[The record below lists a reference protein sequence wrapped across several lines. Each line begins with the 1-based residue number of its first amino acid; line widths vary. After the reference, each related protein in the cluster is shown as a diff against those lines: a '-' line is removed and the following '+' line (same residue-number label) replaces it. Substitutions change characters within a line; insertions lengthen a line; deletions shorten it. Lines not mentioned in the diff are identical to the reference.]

1 MSADVTDPARAVS
14 ADVSIPAPATAAD
27 DTGPARAMFTDI
39 PGQDA
44 GQGLLR
50 RRAASGP
57 GHAYLLAGP
66 EGLGKRRFA
75 LELGAALV
83 AACGGCGAL
92 RRVRAPRP
100 GVDPDLAVV
109 EREGEFIRIEQI
121 AALIADLSLKPFSA
135 TRRVWVVIEPERL
148 NVEAAN
154 TFLKSLEEPP
164 SHVHFILVSD
174 EPERVLPT
182 IVSRC
187 QVVEFQPVADDE
199 LIAHL
204 VAHEGLDAERA
215 AVVARLSHGSVE
227 RAVRLA
233 DDDRGPRR
241 RQRYLHLA
249 AGIVLHDRD
258 AERAFVDEVGNA
270 EGAAA
275 GDVETDIARRRDELE
290 RAVADERERVWHAR
304 RLDALQRREQ
314 ARVSRLAALDAL
326 DHLSS
331 FVRDVWA
338 VGLGAA
344 GAVSNRDRLAEL
356 EHAAVAR
363 PDLYARLLVVV
374 GRTRKDLSLNIDR
387 RLALQAMFARFQEVW
402 ESA

>member
-1 MSADVTDPARAVS
+1 VFA
-14 ADVSIPAPATAAD
+14 
-27 DTGPARAMFTDI
+27 DI
-39 PGQDA
+39 PGQARAKAYFA
-44 GQGLLR
+44 GALAR
-50 RRAASGP
+50 GP

-75 LELGAALV
+75 LELGTALV
-83 AACGGCGAL
+83 APCGGCGDCADCERL
-92 RRVRAPRP
+92 AR
-100 GVDPDLAVV
+100 GVNPDLTVV

-121 AALIADLSLKPFSA
+121 AALIADLSLKPFFA

-182 IVSRC
+182 IISRC

-204 VAHEGLDAERA
+204 VAREGLDAERA

-227 RAVRLA
+227 RALRLA
-233 DDDRGPRR
+233 GDDRGAQR

-270 EGAAA
+270 EVAGGGGGGGAPAPPPPPPP
-275 GDVETDIARRRDELE
+275 RDELE
-290 RAVADERERVWHAR
+290 RAVADDRERVWHAR

-356 EHAAVAR
+356 QHAAVAR

-374 GRTRKDLSLNIDR
+374 GHTRKDLSLNIDR

>member
-1 MSADVTDPARAVS
+1 
-14 ADVSIPAPATAAD
+14 
-27 DTGPARAMFTDI
+27 MFADI
-39 PGQDA
+39 PGQARAKAYVA
-44 GQGLLR
+44 GALERG
-50 RRAASGP
+50 A

-75 LELGAALV
+75 RELGAALV
-83 AACGGCGAL
+83 AACGGCGHCDECERLA
-92 RRVRAPRP
+92 R
-100 GVDPDLAVV
+100 GVHPDLTVI
-109 EREGEFIRIEQI
+109 EREGEFIRIGQI
-121 AALIADLSLKPFSA
+121 AELIADLALKPFSA
-135 TRRVWVVIEPERL
+135 THRVWVIVEPERM

-164 SHVHFILVSD
+164 AQVHFILVSD
-174 EPERVLPT
+174 EPERLLPT

-187 QVVEFQPVADDE
+187 QVVEFQPVADAE
-199 LIAHL
+199 LVEFL

-215 AVVARLSHGSVE
+215 TVVARLAHGSLE
-227 RAVRLA
+227 RALRLA
-233 DDDRGPRR
+233 GDDRGPQH
-241 RQRYLHLA
+241 RQRYLRLA

-258 AERAFVDEVGNA
+258 AEHSFVDEVGNA
-270 EGAAA
+270 EAAA
-275 GDVETDIARRRDELE
+275 AAEIEADIARRRTELE
-290 RAVADERERVWHAR
+290 RTVPDERERAYHAR
-304 RLDALQRREQ
+304 RLDALLRREQ
-314 ARVSRLAALDAL
+314 ARVSRLATLDAL

-363 PDLYARLLVVV
+363 PDIYARLLEAV